1 MYDSNKDAGVCPLGI
16 EMQYSRFSMLVSS
29 LDLRS
34 RNFCEQIHRSV
45 RYSEP
50 SITGPLHFKES
61 SLWPVG
67 T

>member
-16 EMQYSRFSMLVSS
+16 EMQYSRFSMLVSG

-45 RYSEP
+45 RYSEQ
-50 SITGPLHFKES
+50 SITSPLH
-61 SLWPVG
+61 
-67 T
+67 